1 MNMYKYRC
9 VVSDSGDEKSFY
21 QIVDKIKDLYPDYVE
36 NEAEHSEDGQTE
48 QIIKIPLAN
57 EKTASVCVKVD
68 RSEKEAGQVVVMTD
82 TYLDGLFSEIYFSS
96 PPLKRSIRRV
106 NKNYSRIKKS
116 LHIKLSIAF
125 LILNIIASA
134 ILHVYVFEGYPYEGI
149 AAQIIIDVI
158 LIAVYVK
165 SAFIIK
171 QKYNISLFDISCIQ
185 IGGIP
190 LGIILAIAFAF
201 IMIDRGWDAYA
212 VLILC
217 ISYARAVIP
226 ALVLSEI
233 IIPLADKK

>member
-1 MNMYKYRC
+1 MYKYRC
-9 VVSDSGDEKSFY
+9 VVSDNADEKAFY
-21 QIVDKIKDLYPDYVE
+21 EVIDKVKELYPNYIE
-36 NEAEHSEDGQTE
+36 NKAENSEDTPME
-48 QIIKIPLAN
+48 HLIKIPLAN
-57 EKTASVCVKVD
+57 EKSAGVCVKID
-68 RSEKEAGQVVVMTD
+68 RSEKESGQVIVMTD

-106 NKNYSRIKKS
+106 NKNYSRIKMS
-116 LHIKLSIAF
+116 LHIKLSIVF

-134 ILHVYVFEGYPYEGI
+134 ILHVYVFEGHPYEGA
-149 AAQIIIDVI
+149 AAQIIVNVV
-158 LIAVYVK
+158 LTAVYVK
-165 SAFIIK
+165 SSLMVRR
-171 QKYNISLFDISCIQ
+171 KYNISLFDISCIQ

-190 LGIILAIAFAF
+190 FGIILAIAFAF
-201 IMIDRGWDAYA
+201 ILIDRGWDAYA

>member
-1 MNMYKYRC
+1 MYKYRC
-9 VVSDSGDEKSFY
+9 VISDNADEKAFCEV
-21 QIVDKIKDLYPDYVE
+21 IGKVKELYPGYVE
-36 NEAEHSEDGQTE
+36 NETENSEDTPME
-48 QIIKIPLAN
+48 HLIKIPLAN
-57 EKTASVCVKVD
+57 EKSANVCVKID
-68 RSEKEAGQVVVMTD
+68 RSEKESGQVVVMTD
-82 TYLDGLFSEIYFSS
+82 TYLDGLFSEIYFSN
-96 PPLKRSIRRV
+96 PPLKSSIRRA
-106 NKNYSRIKKS
+106 NKNYSRIKMS
-116 LHIKLSIAF
+116 LHIKLSITF
-125 LILNIIASA
+125 LIMNIIASA

-149 AAQIIIDVI
+149 VAQIIIDVI

-171 QKYNISLFDISCIQ
+171 RKYNISLFDISCIQ

-190 LGIILAIAFAF
+190 FGIILAIAFAF
-201 IMIDRGWDAYA
+201 ILIDRGWDAYA

>member
-1 MNMYKYRC
+1 MYKYRC
-9 VVSDSGDEKSFY
+9 VVSDNADEKAFCEV
-21 QIVDKIKDLYPDYVE
+21 IDKVKELYPNYIE
-36 NEAEHSEDGQTE
+36 NEAENSEDTPME
-48 QIIKIPLAN
+48 HLIKIPLAN
-57 EKTASVCVKVD
+57 EKSANVCVKID
-68 RSEKEAGQVVVMTD
+68 RSEKESGQVIVMTD

-96 PPLKRSIRRV
+96 PPLKRSIRRI

-134 ILHVYVFEGYPYEGI
+134 ILHVYVFEGHPYEGI
-149 AAQIIIDVI
+149 VAQIIIDVI

-171 QKYNISLFDISCIQ
+171 RKYNISLFDISCIQ

-190 LGIILAIAFAF
+190 FGIILAIAFAF
-201 IMIDRGWDAYA
+201 ILIDRGWDAYA